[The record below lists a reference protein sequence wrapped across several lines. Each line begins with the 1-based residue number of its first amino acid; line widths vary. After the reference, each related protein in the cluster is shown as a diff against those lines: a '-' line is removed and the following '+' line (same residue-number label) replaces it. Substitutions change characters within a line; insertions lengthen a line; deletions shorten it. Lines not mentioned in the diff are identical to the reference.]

1 VINMPDAVTAEGFAQ
16 LVSREH
22 EHLELKSGAG
32 RRPLQEAIVAFSNT
46 GGGVILIGVRDDRR

>member
-1 VINMPDAVTAEGFAQ
+1 MPDAVTAEGFAQ